1 MMRQEESVLL
11 VIDVQGKLASL
22 VHESAEVERNISKLV
37 RACRVLEVPV
47 IYTEQYPEGLGRTVE
62 PLRKLFEGEAPFE
75 KTAFSCCG
83 SEDFMS
89 HLRQLNRNE
98 IMVTGIETH
107 ICVYQTSVE
116 LIEYGYNVHLV
127 TDAVSSRT
135 VKNRDMGIHCIEN
148 AGAWL
153 KTTEMAIFE
162 LLRVAEGE
170 RFKKISR
177 IIKE

>member
-1 MMRQEESVLL
+1 MMRPEESVLL

-22 VHESAEVERNISKLV
+22 VHESAEVERNILKLV

-47 IYTEQYPEGLGRTVE
+47 MYTEQYPEGLGRTVE
-62 PLRKLFEGEAPFE
+62 SLRKLFEGEAPFE
-75 KTAFSCCG
+75 KSAFSCCG

-98 IMVTGIETH
+98 IMVAGIETH

-116 LIEYGYNVHLV
+116 LIEYGYNVHVV
-127 TDAVSSRT
+127 TDAVSSRSAE
-135 VKNRDMGIHCIEN
+135 NRAMGIHCIEN